1 VRTRSLLVGVLLFA
15 TPLTACG
22 DDVPSR
28 NDFVAALQEITD
40 PPVDRKLAECAY
52 DALANDERLMRLA
65 MTRTSLEP
73 EDDDRLAK
81 IFARCVLGPDAP
93 TTVAPTTT
101 R

>member
-1 VRTRSLLVGVLLFA
+1 MRSRRLLAGVLLLVV
-15 TPLTACG
+15 PMSACG

-28 NDFVAALQEITD
+28 ADFVAALQKITD

-52 DALANDERLMRLA
+52 DALEKDERLMRLA
-65 MTRTSLEP
+65 MTRTSLDP
-73 EDDDRLAK
+73 ADDDRLAK